1 MQFSTFPDWHLVTRL
16 QLTKHIKQARSH
28 SS

>member
-1 MQFSTFPDWHLVTRL
+1 MHFSTFPDWHLVTRL
-16 QLTKHIKQARSH
+16 QLTKHIKQARSY